1 MKVTETRRL
10 ARQLA
15 GAGATIFNDRLV
27 NGRRSLKVLRWR
39 LADYEQFQREA
50 EAKGM
55 RCEIVERRPGIMGRR
70 YRIHV
75 EEN

>member
-1 MKVTETRRL
+1 MVTKTRRL

-27 NGRRSLKVLRWR
+27 NGRRSLKVWRWD
-39 LADYEQFQREA
+39 LADYEQFQRVA

-55 RCEIVERRPGIMGRR
+55 RCEIVERLPGPNGKR